1 MKLFLL
7 VSPTASCSIFM
18 NCFLSSLHFIL
29 WVPCLYL
36 WEFCTYGE
44 ILNLQTVLCGLSN
57 YFCNQFQFFK
67 YVYSC
72 PVGAFIHSVSLPCF
86 ASWSFQ
92 NLWAPCFRNA
102 LYLHHTFMLAT
113 LQHLQKNGGQG
124 EGCRCQ
130 VPCQE
135 EGGSVAEATPLG
147 SGASGLPRRGA
158 PILCSY
164 LKSPQNGSQQSP
176 HARVGITWTS
186 WDSCVGKQGADMILM
201 KHKHESPIK
210 ILFRVRLYECLL

>member
-29 WVPCLYL
+29 WDPCLYL

-57 YFCNQFQFFK
+57 YFCHQFQFFK
-67 YVYSC
+67 YVFSC

-102 LYLHHTFMLAT
+102 LYLLRPHFHADHTAALTEKWRARGRVQMPGALPGGGRECGRGNT
-113 LQHLQKNGGQG
+113 LGLGGFRSAQERG
-124 EGCRCQ
+124 SHPVFLPK
-130 VPCQE
+130 VPTEWFPTVTTCK
-135 EGGSVAEATPLG
+135 
-147 SGASGLPRRGA
+147 SGNNLNIMGQ
-158 PILCSY
+158 LC
-164 LKSPQNGSQQSP
+164 G
-176 HARVGITWTS
+176 
-186 WDSCVGKQGADMILM
+186 
-201 KHKHESPIK
+201 
-210 ILFRVRLYECLL
+210 